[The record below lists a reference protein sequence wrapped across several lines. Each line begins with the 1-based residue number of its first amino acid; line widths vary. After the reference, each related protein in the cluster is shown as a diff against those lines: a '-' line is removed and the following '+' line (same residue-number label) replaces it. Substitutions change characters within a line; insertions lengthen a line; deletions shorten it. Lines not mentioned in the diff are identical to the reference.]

1 MLIVSR
7 VKSSRRIG
15 RANGEKLLSRGTYG
29 ERNAQ
34 QRETFSRTS
43 CGTRRYAA
51 VRGSTRQYAAVRGS
65 TRQYVAV
72 RAISANEREN
82 TQLCTASEQ

>member
-1 MLIVSR
+1 MEQ
-7 VKSSRRIG
+7 G
-15 RANGEKLLSRGTYG
+15 RARY
-29 ERNAQ
+29 
-34 QRETFSRTS
+34 ETAKKIIAANSVNKIQPNDLTS
-43 CGTRRYAA
+43 NCGTRRYAA